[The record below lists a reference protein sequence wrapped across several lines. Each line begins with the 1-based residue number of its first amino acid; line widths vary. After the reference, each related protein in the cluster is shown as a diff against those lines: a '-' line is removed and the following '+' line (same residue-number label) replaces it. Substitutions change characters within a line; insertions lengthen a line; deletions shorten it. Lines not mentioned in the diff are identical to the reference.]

1 MWLNILF
8 PMIHGK
14 IHPILCMILKIFRRL
29 HTYHAFK
36 YLSQHHRKNFFFV
49 KELFEKCEQ
58 ICSFLLICSAFI
70 KGSVLTYKEVFVLR
84 FMMVHDGAT
93 IEIGYSR
100 PMFHPAGI
108 YLLKA
113 NNKTLEQGVIFE
125 HTSHLPLVFL
135 LLTLNMQLP
144 TGCTFYSNCCRT
156 L

>member
-1 MWLNILF
+1 MRSNIYRNTT
-8 PMIHGK
+8 GK
-14 IHPILCMILKIFRRL
+14 I
-29 HTYHAFK
+29 
-36 YLSQHHRKNFFFV
+36 FFFF